1 MLSDV
6 TAQPIMFVLLFAFVF
21 GASIATGGGASYRE
35 FLLPGIPTQNA
46 LEARAA
52 ATLMKSNAGHCDGA
66 NLAVVPIDAF
76 DMAIVHRVFRTEL
89 HNAPGLVRDVNA
101 GDTKRSAIVGDHL
114 NFIVAALHNHH
125 AAEDELIW
133 PKLHARAPAQA
144 AEIARM
150 EGQHRAIADGVDR
163 VQDVVVSW
171 AVSADPRLAEQLIP
185 AVENMSAVVDEHLA
199 DEELN
204 IVPLINQHIT
214 SDEWQQAVARAAEFI
229 SRKNLRLGL
238 VLGGYVFDAASA
250 SEGQRIMSDV
260 PLPKR
265 VLLQLLAKPAFA
277 KYRRKIYG

>member
-1 MLSDV
+1 MAML
-6 TAQPIMFVLLFAFVF
+6 T
-21 GASIATGGGASYRE
+21 
-35 FLLPGIPTQNA
+35 
-46 LEARAA
+46 
-52 ATLMKSNAGHCDGA
+52 
-66 NLAVVPIDAF
+66 DAF

-89 HNAPGLVRDVNA
+89 HNAPELVRDVEA

-114 NFIVAALHNHH
+114 KFIVAGLHHHH

-150 EGQHRAIADGVDR
+150 EDQHRDIAEGVAK
-163 VQDVVVSW
+163 VQGIVASW
-171 AVSADPRLAEQLIP
+171 STSADPRLAERLIP
-185 AVENMSAVVDEHLA
+185 AVENLSAVVDEHLA

-204 IVPLINQHIT
+204 IVPLINEHVT
-214 SDEWQQAVARAAEFI
+214 SDEWQKAVARAAEFL

-250 SEGQRIMSDV
+250 NEGQRLMDNV

-265 VLLQLLAKPAFA
+265 VLAQLLARPAFA
-277 KYRRKIYG
+277 NYRRKIYG